1 MLRSVPQTIVMATI
15 VATALYV
22 PVGAV
27 IALVAFWLFRVP
39 LESLLTFGGWLG
51 LFDGAVAWWVVLLV
65 PSLVYAAYMMP
76 WSGRES

>member
-27 IALVAFWLFRVP
+27 IALLAFALFRVP

-51 LFDGAVAWWVVLLV
+51 LLDGVVAWWVILFV
-65 PSLVYAAYMMP
+65 PSLVYSIYVMP
-76 WSGRES
+76 WSGRE